1 MLDSPNQLPPQNIEA
16 EQRVL
21 GAILLDDGEGGTV
34 SGVRM
39 ILLPQDFYKLRHRHI
54 YEAMIALF
62 KQNEPIDILTVIDT
76 LKKSGKL
83 DEAGGSEYVAG
94 LADDVSTIRRA
105 VQHAELIHKE
115 AIRRQFIQ
123 AGHSFVEAG
132 YDPTRDPDEIL
143 EKASRVIME
152 IGSPSEP
159 RNKRESTVVCLV
171 DIEAEEVSWLWHPY
185 IPIGKL
191 TLLEGDPGVGKSWI
205 TLGIATSLSLGV
217 ALPGAEPIGPAK
229 TLLYTV
235 EDGLADTIRPR
246 LDAMGADVTK
256 VHAEPEPLI
265 FDLDGL
271 ERIEADIK
279 RLGPSL
285 VIVDPI
291 MAFMGAKVDINKA
304 NETRAVLAQL
314 AGIAEKYGTSI
325 LAVRHLRKSESA
337 KAMYRGAGSIDFTA
351 AARSVLLVGRDPG
364 NQDSCAVAHIKS
376 NLAAMGPSL
385 GYEIRESYFAW
396 TGESDLTA
404 EQLLAG
410 DVGIEER
417 SAIGEADSFLRE
429 LLADGPVEAKIVF
442 REAKDAGI
450 SDRTLK
456 RAKKTLDARTNREG
470 FGPKGKW
477 FWRLSFSHRVP
488 TDPIEGQEPPM
499 KNLAPYEESGLLCGE
514 QEGQEFH
521 PPAGESL
528 PTPALSEEIDPWAS
542 QGF

>member
-1 MLDSPNQLPPQNIEA
+1 MGAGKWREEYTEQLKAAGVE
-16 EQRVL
+16 RV
-21 GAILLDDGEGGTV
+21 
-34 SGVRM
+34 
-39 ILLPQDFYKLRHRHI
+39 
-54 YEAMIALF
+54 
-62 KQNEPIDILTVIDT
+62 VIIPDN
-76 LKKSGKL
+76 
-83 DEAGGSEYVAG
+83 DEAGEKHAIEIARNCFKAG
-94 LADDVSTIRRA
+94 LSVKIAHLTDLPSGGDVSDWLT
-105 VQHAELIHKE
+105 
-115 AIRRQFIQ
+115 
-123 AGHSFVEAG
+123 AGN
-132 YDPTRDPDEIL
+132 TRDDLAEIL
-143 EKASRVIME
+143 ENISAYTP
-152 IGSPSEP
+152 GEP
-159 RNKRESTVVCLV
+159 AEADDQPKGRKSTVVCLA

-205 TLGIATSLSLGV
+205 TLGIATSLSLGA
-217 ALPGAEPIGPAK
+217 ALPGAKPFGPTK

-246 LDAMGADVTK
+246 LDAMGADVTR

-279 RLGPSL
+279 RLRPSL

-325 LAVRHLRKSESA
+325 LTVRHLRKSEST

-364 NQDSCAVAHIKS
+364 NHSSCAVAHIKS

-385 GYEIRESYFAW
+385 GYEIREDCFVW

-410 DVGIEER
+410 DVGDEER
-417 SAIGEADSFLRE
+417 SAKGEAESFLQDILSE
-429 LLADGPVEAKIVF
+429 GLVEARAVY
-442 REAKDAGI
+442 RGAKAVGI

-456 RAKKTLDARTNREG
+456 RAKKSLGVNSRRNG
-470 FGPKGKW
+470 FGEKSKW
-477 FWRLSFSHRVP
+477 LWELPYARRGP
-488 TDPIEGQEPPM
+488 TDTIEGQECLVD
-499 KNLAPYEESGLLCGE
+499 NLAPFDESGPLREEPSPKTESESPQGLIPTSVASE
-514 QEGQEFH
+514 VIEEGV
-521 PPAGESL
+521 L
-528 PTPALSEEIDPWAS
+528 
-542 QGF
+542 